1 MMTNS
6 DRRGVAYHEAGHAVA
21 ALALGLRVKKI
32 EIEFDGDASPGAISI
47 EPTAK
52 ELSSVDRI
60 AICFASEAAA
70 EIFDAPMKSKS
81 YWADRYQAEKLT
93 EGLDEESKSALEQ
106 EGYQRAVELLT
117 ANREQVVKVAEYLIE
132 NCKIDH
138 NSGFEL
144 LEL

>member
-1 MMTNS
+1 MTNS
-6 DRRGVAYHEAGHAVA
+6 DRKGVAYHEAGHAVA

-32 EIEFDGDASPGAISI
+32 EIESDGDASPGAISI

-52 ELSSVDRI
+52 ELSSIDRI

-70 EIFDAPMKSKS
+70 EIFDAPMC

-93 EGLDEESKSALEQ
+93 EGLDEESKLALEQ
-106 EGYQRAVELLT
+106 EGYQRAIELLT

-138 NSGFEL
+138 NAGFEL